1 MKWLKSKDKP
11 EIRVSLKQQQ
21 SEKLAE
27 LGAHLLAYRQERSLS
42 LEDIV
47 ILTKIPYKL
56 LEAIEQGKL
65 DQLPEPVYIRALIR
79 QFAEALG
86 LNGVECAKSF
96 PLGSPTME
104 LPTTPKVYFNSLL
117 RPVHLYLLYIF
128 VIVCSVT
135 SLSQLLNNTT
145 LSNSSQ
151 KPTRETVLKTQ
162 PTQGNSQVSNHLQ
175 SVSDSFNRNNNNKS
189 LHIGVT
195 LKASSWIRIIADGKT
210 EFEGVLPKGTHRSW
224 KAQEQLTVKTNN
236 AGSVLI
242 SVNEEEAKQMG
253 EPGKEREIKIAN
265 RPKS

>member
-56 LEAIEQGKL
+56 LEAIERGKL

-86 LNGVECAKSF
+86 LNGVEFAKSF
-96 PLGSPTME
+96 PLGSPTVN
-104 LPTTPKVYFNSLL
+104 LPNTPKVYFNTLL

-151 KPTRETVLKTQ
+151 KPTGETVFQTHQ
-162 PTQGNSQVSNHLQ
+162 TQGNSQGENHLQ

-210 EFEGVLPKGTHRSW
+210 EFEGVLPKGTHRTW
-224 KAQEQLTVKTNN
+224 KAQEQLTLKTNN

>member
-27 LGAHLLAYRQERSLS
+27 LGSYLLAYRQERSLS

-47 ILTKIPYKL
+47 ILTKIPYSL

-96 PLGSPTME
+96 PLGSPSVN
-104 LPTTPKVYFNSLL
+104 LPNTPKVYFNSLL

-128 VIVCSVT
+128 VIVCSVG

-145 LSNSSQ
+145 LSNSNQ
-151 KPTRETVLKTQ
+151 KPTGETVFQTQ
-162 PTQGNSQVSNHLQ
+162 QTQENSQRANDLQ
-175 SVSDSFNRNNNNKS
+175 SVSDSFNRNNNNKP

-210 EFEGVLPKGTHRSW
+210 EFEGVLPKGTYRTW
-224 KAQEQLTVKTNN
+224 KAQEQLTLKTNN

-242 SVNEEEAKQMG
+242 SVNEEEAKEMG

-265 RPKS
+265 RPQS